1 MLNKSIATSA
11 MTIGAMSLVLALSA
25 CSKKDDKATTTAA
38 SATMTTTTSTSTT
51 TATSTITAPLA
62 ASQATSS
69 APASA
74 AVTTTDS
81 STTTTVITP
90 VTAEKNANVSSAPT
104 VATNKAAAA
113 TPNLALKADLTQL
126 FKTLNE
132 LDRTT
137 QAKQAEMAKKMQ
149 NAKTPADQ
157 QAFFKE
163 VVAQLDLQKAT
174 LNKLK
179 FNDPRVAQTRD
190 KMVESITNSRTGT
203 AALIKKPTA
212 TPETNP
218 EIAKSM
224 EKAQK
229 SAEEARAMLMQLT
242 EEAGIKPK
250 GADAAASK
258 K

>member
-11 MTIGAMSLVLALSA
+11 MTIGAMSVVLALSA
-25 CSKKDDKATTTAA
+25 CSKKDDKAATTTA
-38 SATMTTTTSTSTT
+38 SATTTTTTSASTT
-51 TATSTITAPLA
+51 TAPVA
-62 ASQATSS
+62 ASQAISS

-74 AVTTTDS
+74 AAVTTTAS
-81 STTTTVITP
+81 STTTTVTTP
-90 VTAEKNANVSSAPT
+90 ATAEKTANVSSAPT
-104 VATNKAAAA
+104 VAANNAAAA

-132 LDRTT
+132 LDRNT

-190 KMVESITNSRTGT
+190 KMVESITNSRAGT

-229 SAEEARAMLMQLT
+229 SAEEARTMLMQLT
-242 EEAGIKPK
+242 QEAGIKPK
-250 GADAAASK
+250 GADAAPSK

>member
-11 MTIGAMSLVLALSA
+11 MTIGAMSVVLALSA
-25 CSKKDDKATTTAA
+25 CSKKDDKAATTTA
-38 SATMTTTTSTSTT
+38 SATTTTTTSASTT
-51 TATSTITAPLA
+51 TAPLA
-62 ASQATSS
+62 ASQAISS

-74 AVTTTDS
+74 AAVTTTAS
-81 STTTTVITP
+81 STTTTVTTP
-90 VTAEKNANVSSAPT
+90 ATAEKTANVSSAPT
-104 VATNKAAAA
+104 VAANNAAAA
-113 TPNLALKADLTQL
+113 APNLALKADLTQL

-132 LDRTT
+132 LDRNT

-190 KMVESITNSRTGT
+190 KMVESITNSRAGT

-229 SAEEARAMLMQLT
+229 SAEEARTMLMQLT

-250 GADAAASK
+250 GADAAPSK

>member
-25 CSKKDDKATTTAA
+25 CSKKDDKAATTTA
-38 SATMTTTTSTSTT
+38 SATTTTTTSTSTT
-51 TATSTITAPLA
+51 TTPVA
-62 ASQATSS
+62 ASQAISS

-74 AVTTTDS
+74 AAVTTTAS
-81 STTTTVITP
+81 STTTTVTTP
-90 VTAEKNANVSSAPT
+90 ATAEKTANVSSAPT
-104 VATNKAAAA
+104 VAANNAAAA

-132 LDRTT
+132 LDRNT

-190 KMVESITNSRTGT
+190 KMVESITNSRAGT

-229 SAEEARAMLMQLT
+229 SAEEARTMLMQLT
-242 EEAGIKPK
+242 QEAGIKPK
-250 GADAAASK
+250 GADAAPSK

>member
-11 MTIGAMSLVLALSA
+11 MTIGAMSVVLALSA
-25 CSKKDDKATTTAA
+25 CSKKDDKAATTTA
-38 SATMTTTTSTSTT
+38 SATTTTTTSASTT
-51 TATSTITAPLA
+51 TAPLA
-62 ASQATSS
+62 ASQAISS

-74 AVTTTDS
+74 AAVTTTAS
-81 STTTTVITP
+81 STTTTVTTP
-90 VTAEKNANVSSAPT
+90 ATAEKTANVSSAPT
-104 VATNKAAAA
+104 VAANNAAAA

-190 KMVESITNSRTGT
+190 KMVESITNSRAGT

-229 SAEEARAMLMQLT
+229 SAEEARTMLMQLT

>member
-11 MTIGAMSLVLALSA
+11 MTIGAMSVVLALSA
-25 CSKKDDKATTTAA
+25 CSKKDDKAATTTA
-38 SATMTTTTSTSTT
+38 SATTTTTTSASTT
-51 TATSTITAPLA
+51 TAPLA
-62 ASQATSS
+62 ASQAISS

-74 AVTTTDS
+74 AAVTTTAS
-81 STTTTVITP
+81 STTTTVTTP
-90 VTAEKNANVSSAPT
+90 ATAEKTANVSSAPT
-104 VATNKAAAA
+104 VAANNAAAA

-137 QAKQAEMAKKMQ
+137 QAKQADMAKKMQ

-190 KMVESITNSRTGT
+190 KMVESITNSRAGT

-229 SAEEARAMLMQLT
+229 SAEEARTMLMQLT

-250 GADAAASK
+250 GAD
-258 K
+258 

>member
-1 MLNKSIATSA
+1 M
-11 MTIGAMSLVLALSA
+11 LALSA
-25 CSKKDDKATTTAA
+25 CSKKDDKAATTTA
-38 SATMTTTTSTSTT
+38 SATTTTTTSASTT
-51 TATSTITAPLA
+51 TAPLA
-62 ASQATSS
+62 ASQAISS

-74 AVTTTDS
+74 AAVTTTAS
-81 STTTTVITP
+81 STTTTVTTP
-90 VTAEKNANVSSAPT
+90 ATAEKTANVSSAPT
-104 VATNKAAAA
+104 VAANNTAAA

-132 LDRTT
+132 LDRNT

-190 KMVESITNSRTGT
+190 KMVESITNSRAGT

>member
-11 MTIGAMSLVLALSA
+11 MTIGTMSLVLALSA
-25 CSKKDDKATTTAA
+25 CSKKDDKAATTTA
-38 SATMTTTTSTSTT
+38 SATTTTTTSASTT
-51 TATSTITAPLA
+51 TAPLA
-62 ASQATSS
+62 ASQAISS

-74 AVTTTDS
+74 AAVTTTAS
-81 STTTTVITP
+81 STTTTVTTP
-90 VTAEKNANVSSAPT
+90 ATAEKTANVSSAPT
-104 VATNKAAAA
+104 VAANNAAAA

-190 KMVESITNSRTGT
+190 KMVESITNSRAGT

-229 SAEEARAMLMQLT
+229 SAEEARTMLMQLT

>member
-11 MTIGAMSLVLALSA
+11 MTIGAMSVVLALSA
-25 CSKKDDKATTTAA
+25 CSKKDDKAATTTA
-38 SATMTTTTSTSTT
+38 SATTTTTTSASTT
-51 TATSTITAPLA
+51 TAPLA
-62 ASQATSS
+62 ASQAISS

-74 AVTTTDS
+74 AAVTTTAS
-81 STTTTVITP
+81 STTTTVTTP
-90 VTAEKNANVSSAPT
+90 ATAEKTANVSSAPT
-104 VATNKAAAA
+104 VAANNAAAA

-174 LNKLK
+174 LNNLK

-190 KMVESITNSRTGT
+190 KMVESITNSRAGT

-229 SAEEARAMLMQLT
+229 SAEEARTMLMQLT

>member
-25 CSKKDDKATTTAA
+25 CSKKDDKAVTTTA
-38 SATMTTTTSTSTT
+38 SATTTTTTSTSTT
-51 TATSTITAPLA
+51 IAPVA
-62 ASQATSS
+62 ASQATLS

-74 AVTTTDS
+74 AATTTAAS
-81 STTTTVITP
+81 STTTTVTTP
-90 VTAEKNANVSSAPT
+90 ATAEKTANVSSAPT
-104 VATNKAAAA
+104 VAANNAAAA

-132 LDRTT
+132 LDRNT

-190 KMVESITNSRTGT
+190 KMVESITNSRAGT

-242 EEAGIKPK
+242 QEAGIKPK

>member
-38 SATMTTTTSTSTT
+38 SATTTTTTSTTTT
-51 TATSTITAPLA
+51 TAPVA
-62 ASQATSS
+62 ASQAISS

-74 AVTTTDS
+74 AAVTTTAS
-81 STTTTVITP
+81 STTTTVTTP
-90 VTAEKNANVSSAPT
+90 ATAEKTANVSSAPT
-104 VATNKAAAA
+104 VAANNAAAA

-132 LDRTT
+132 LDRNT

-190 KMVESITNSRTGT
+190 KMVESITNSRAGT

-229 SAEEARAMLMQLT
+229 SAEEARTMLMQLT
-242 EEAGIKPK
+242 QEAGIKPK
-250 GADAAASK
+250 GADAAPSK

>member
-11 MTIGAMSLVLALSA
+11 MTIGAMSVVLALSA
-25 CSKKDDKATTTAA
+25 CSKKDDKAATTTA
-38 SATMTTTTSTSTT
+38 SATTTTTTSASTT
-51 TATSTITAPLA
+51 TAPLA
-62 ASQATSS
+62 ASQAISS

-74 AVTTTDS
+74 AAVTTTAS
-81 STTTTVITP
+81 STTTTVTTP
-90 VTAEKNANVSSAPT
+90 ATAEKTANVSSAPT
-104 VATNKAAAA
+104 VAANNTAAA
-113 TPNLALKADLTQL
+113 THNLALKADLTQL

-132 LDRTT
+132 LDRNT

-179 FNDPRVAQTRD
+179 FNDARVAQTRD
-190 KMVESITNSRTGT
+190 KMVESITNSRAGT

-229 SAEEARAMLMQLT
+229 SAEEARTMLMQLT
-242 EEAGIKPK
+242 QEAGIKPK

>member
-11 MTIGAMSLVLALSA
+11 MTIGAMSVVLALSA
-25 CSKKDDKATTTAA
+25 CSKKDDKAVTTTA
-38 SATMTTTTSTSTT
+38 SATTTTTSTSTT
-51 TATSTITAPLA
+51 TAPLA
-62 ASQATSS
+62 ASQAISS

-74 AVTTTDS
+74 AAVTTTAS
-81 STTTTVITP
+81 STTTTVTTP
-90 VTAEKNANVSSAPT
+90 ATAEKTANVSSAPT
-104 VATNKAAAA
+104 VAANNAAAA

-190 KMVESITNSRTGT
+190 KMVESITNSRAGT

-229 SAEEARAMLMQLT
+229 SAEEARTMLMQLT

>member
-25 CSKKDDKATTTAA
+25 CSKKDDKAVTTTA
-38 SATMTTTTSTSTT
+38 SATTTTTTSASTT
-51 TATSTITAPLA
+51 TAPLA
-62 ASQATSS
+62 ASQAISS

-74 AVTTTDS
+74 AAVTTTAS
-81 STTTTVITP
+81 STTTTVTTP
-90 VTAEKNANVSSAPT
+90 ATAEKTANVSSAPT
-104 VATNKAAAA
+104 VAANNAAAA

-190 KMVESITNSRTGT
+190 KMVESITHSRAGT

-229 SAEEARAMLMQLT
+229 SAEEARTMLMQLT

>member
-25 CSKKDDKATTTAA
+25 CSKKDDKAATTTA
-38 SATMTTTTSTSTT
+38 SATTTTTTSASTT
-51 TATSTITAPLA
+51 TAPLA
-62 ASQATSS
+62 ASQAISS

-74 AVTTTDS
+74 AAVTTTAS
-81 STTTTVITP
+81 STTTTVTTP
-90 VTAEKNANVSSAPT
+90 ATAEKTANVSSAPT
-104 VATNKAAAA
+104 VAANNAAAA

-132 LDRTT
+132 LDRNT

-190 KMVESITNSRTGT
+190 KMVESITNSRAGT

-229 SAEEARAMLMQLT
+229 SAEEARTMLMQLT

>member
-25 CSKKDDKATTTAA
+25 CSKKDDKAATTTA
-38 SATMTTTTSTSTT
+38 SATTTTTTSTSTT
-51 TATSTITAPLA
+51 TAPVA
-62 ASQATSS
+62 ASQVTLST
-69 APASA
+69 PASA
-74 AVTTTDS
+74 AVTTAAS
-81 STTTTVITP
+81 STTTTVTTP
-90 VTAEKNANVSSAPT
+90 ATAEKPPT
-104 VATNKAAAA
+104 LAARLQLPPIMAAAA
-113 TPNLALKADLTQL
+113 SPNLALKADLTQL

-132 LDRTT
+132 LDRNT

-190 KMVESITNSRTGT
+190 KMVESITNSRAGT
-203 AALIKKPTA
+203 AALIKNQRQPQRPIQKLLSQWKKRKNPLKKPV
-212 TPETNP
+212 PC
-218 EIAKSM
+218 
-224 EKAQK
+224 
-229 SAEEARAMLMQLT
+229 
-242 EEAGIKPK
+242 
-250 GADAAASK
+250 
-258 K
+258 

>member
-11 MTIGAMSLVLALSA
+11 MTIGAMSVVLALSA
-25 CSKKDDKATTTAA
+25 CSKKDDKAATTTA
-38 SATMTTTTSTSTT
+38 SATTTTTTSASTT
-51 TATSTITAPLA
+51 TAPLA
-62 ASQATSS
+62 ASQAISS

-74 AVTTTDS
+74 AAVTTTAS
-81 STTTTVITP
+81 STTTTVTTP
-90 VTAEKNANVSSAPT
+90 ATAEKTANVSSAPT
-104 VATNKAAAA
+104 VAANNAAAA

-132 LDRTT
+132 LDRNT
-137 QAKQAEMAKKMQ
+137 QAKQADMAKKMQ

-190 KMVESITNSRTGT
+190 KMVESITHSRAGT

-229 SAEEARAMLMQLT
+229 SAEEARTMLMQLT
-242 EEAGIKPK
+242 QEAGIKPK

>member
-25 CSKKDDKATTTAA
+25 CSKKDDKAATTTA
-38 SATMTTTTSTSTT
+38 SATTTTTTSASTT
-51 TATSTITAPLA
+51 TAPLA
-62 ASQATSS
+62 ASQAISS

-74 AVTTTDS
+74 AAVTTTAS
-81 STTTTVITP
+81 SATTTVTTP
-90 VTAEKNANVSSAPT
+90 ATAEKTANVSSAPT
-104 VATNKAAAA
+104 VAANNAAAA

-190 KMVESITNSRTGT
+190 KMVESITNSRAGT

-242 EEAGIKPK
+242 QEAGIKPK
-250 GADAAASK
+250 GADAAPSK

>member
-11 MTIGAMSLVLALSA
+11 MTIGAMSVVLALSA
-25 CSKKDDKATTTAA
+25 CSKKDDKAATTTA
-38 SATMTTTTSTSTT
+38 SATTTTTSASTT
-51 TATSTITAPLA
+51 TAPLA
-62 ASQATSS
+62 ASQAISS

-74 AVTTTDS
+74 AAVTTTAS
-81 STTTTVITP
+81 SATTTVTTP
-90 VTAEKNANVSSAPT
+90 ATAEKTANVSSAPT
-104 VATNKAAAA
+104 VAANNAAAA
-113 TPNLALKADLTQL
+113 APNLALKADLTQL

-132 LDRTT
+132 LDRNT

-190 KMVESITNSRTGT
+190 KMVESITNSRAGT

-229 SAEEARAMLMQLT
+229 SAEEARTMLMQLT

-250 GADAAASK
+250 GADAAPSK

>member
-11 MTIGAMSLVLALSA
+11 MTIGAMSVVLALSA
-25 CSKKDDKATTTAA
+25 CSKKDDKAATTTA
-38 SATMTTTTSTSTT
+38 SATTTTTTSASTT
-51 TATSTITAPLA
+51 TAPLA
-62 ASQATSS
+62 ASQAISS

-74 AVTTTDS
+74 AAVTTTAS
-81 STTTTVITP
+81 STTTTVTTP
-90 VTAEKNANVSSAPT
+90 ATAEKTANVSSAPT
-104 VATNKAAAA
+104 VAANNAAAA
-113 TPNLALKADLTQL
+113 APNLALKADLTQL

-132 LDRTT
+132 LDRNT

-190 KMVESITNSRTGT
+190 KMVESITNSRAGT

-229 SAEEARAMLMQLT
+229 SAEEARTMLMQLT
-242 EEAGIKPK
+242 QEAGIKPK
-250 GADAAASK
+250 GADAAPSK

>member
-11 MTIGAMSLVLALSA
+11 MTIGAMSVVLALSA
-25 CSKKDDKATTTAA
+25 CSKKDDKAATTTA
-38 SATMTTTTSTSTT
+38 SATTTTTSASTT
-51 TATSTITAPLA
+51 TAPLA
-62 ASQATSS
+62 ASQAISS

-74 AVTTTDS
+74 AAVTTTAS
-81 STTTTVITP
+81 STTTTVTTP
-90 VTAEKNANVSSAPT
+90 ATAEKTANVSSAPT
-104 VATNKAAAA
+104 VAANNAAAA

-190 KMVESITNSRTGT
+190 KMVESITNSRAGT

-229 SAEEARAMLMQLT
+229 SAEEARTMLMQLT
-242 EEAGIKPK
+242 QEAGIKPK

>member
-25 CSKKDDKATTTAA
+25 CSKKDDKATTTTA
-38 SATMTTTTSTSTT
+38 SATTTTTTSTSTT
-51 TATSTITAPLA
+51 TAPVA
-62 ASQATSS
+62 ASQVTLS

-74 AVTTTDS
+74 AAVTTTAS
-81 STTTTVITP
+81 STTTTVTTP
-90 VTAEKNANVSSAPT
+90 ATAEKTANVSSAPT
-104 VATNKAAAA
+104 VAANNAAAA

-132 LDRTT
+132 LDRNT

-190 KMVESITNSRTGT
+190 KMVESITHSRAGT

-229 SAEEARAMLMQLT
+229 SAEEARTMLMQLT

>member
-25 CSKKDDKATTTAA
+25 CSKKDDKAATTTA
-38 SATMTTTTSTSTT
+38 SATTTTTTSTSTT
-51 TATSTITAPLA
+51 TTPVA
-62 ASQATSS
+62 ASQAISS

-74 AVTTTDS
+74 AVTTTAS
-81 STTTTVITP
+81 STTTTVTTP
-90 VTAEKNANVSSAPT
+90 ATAEKTANVSSAPT
-104 VATNKAAAA
+104 VAANNAAAA
-113 TPNLALKADLTQL
+113 SPNLALKADLTQL

-132 LDRTT
+132 LDRNT

-190 KMVESITNSRTGT
+190 KMVESITLS
-203 AALIKKPTA
+203 LIH
-212 TPETNP
+212 
-218 EIAKSM
+218 I
-224 EKAQK
+224 
-229 SAEEARAMLMQLT
+229 
-242 EEAGIKPK
+242 
-250 GADAAASK
+250 
-258 K
+258 

>member
-1 MLNKSIATSA
+1 
-11 MTIGAMSLVLALSA
+11 
-25 CSKKDDKATTTAA
+25 
-38 SATMTTTTSTSTT
+38 
-51 TATSTITAPLA
+51 
-62 ASQATSS
+62 
-69 APASA
+69 
-74 AVTTTDS
+74 
-81 STTTTVITP
+81 
-90 VTAEKNANVSSAPT
+90 
-104 VATNKAAAA
+104 
-113 TPNLALKADLTQL
+113 LTQL

-132 LDRTT
+132 LDRNT

-190 KMVESITNSRTGT
+190 KMVESITNSRAGT

-229 SAEEARAMLMQLT
+229 SAEEARTMLMQLT
-242 EEAGIKPK
+242 QEAGIKPK
-250 GADAAASK
+250 GADAAPSK

>member
-25 CSKKDDKATTTAA
+25 CSKKDDKAATTTA
-38 SATMTTTTSTSTT
+38 SATTTTTTSASTT
-51 TATSTITAPLA
+51 TAPLA
-62 ASQATSS
+62 ASQAISS

-74 AVTTTDS
+74 AAVTTTAS
-81 STTTTVITP
+81 STTTTVTTP
-90 VTAEKNANVSSAPT
+90 ATAEKTANVSSAPT
-104 VATNKAAAA
+104 VAANNAAAA
-113 TPNLALKADLTQL
+113 APNLALKADLTQL

-132 LDRTT
+132 LDRNT

-190 KMVESITNSRTGT
+190 KMVESITNSRAGT

-229 SAEEARAMLMQLT
+229 SAEEARTMLMQLT
-242 EEAGIKPK
+242 QEAGIKPK
-250 GADAAASK
+250 GADAAPSK

>member
-11 MTIGAMSLVLALSA
+11 MTIGAMSVVLALSA
-25 CSKKDDKATTTAA
+25 CSKKDDKAATTTA
-38 SATMTTTTSTSTT
+38 SATTTTTTSASTT
-51 TATSTITAPLA
+51 TAPLA
-62 ASQATSS
+62 ASQAISS

-74 AVTTTDS
+74 AAVTTTAS
-81 STTTTVITP
+81 STTTTVTTP
-90 VTAEKNANVSSAPT
+90 ATAEKTANVSSAPT
-104 VATNKAAAA
+104 VAANNAAAA

-132 LDRTT
+132 LDRNT

-190 KMVESITNSRTGT
+190 KMVESITNSRAGT

-229 SAEEARAMLMQLT
+229 SAEEARTMLMQLT
-242 EEAGIKPK
+242 QEAGIKPK

>member
-25 CSKKDDKATTTAA
+25 CSKKDDKAATTTA
-38 SATMTTTTSTSTT
+38 SATTTTTTSTSTT
-51 TATSTITAPLA
+51 TAPLA
-62 ASQATSS
+62 ASQAISS

-74 AVTTTDS
+74 AAVTTTAS
-81 STTTTVITP
+81 STTTTVTTP
-90 VTAEKNANVSSAPT
+90 ATAEKTANVSSAPT
-104 VATNKAAAA
+104 VAANNAAAA

-132 LDRTT
+132 LDRNT

-190 KMVESITNSRTGT
+190 KMVESITNSRAGT

-229 SAEEARAMLMQLT
+229 SAEEARTMLMQLT

-250 GADAAASK
+250 GADAAPSK

>member
-25 CSKKDDKATTTAA
+25 CSKKDDKAATTTA
-38 SATMTTTTSTSTT
+38 SATTTTTTSTSTT
-51 TATSTITAPLA
+51 TAPVV
-62 ASQATSS
+62 ASQAISS

-74 AVTTTDS
+74 AAVTTTAS
-81 STTTTVITP
+81 STTTTVTTP
-90 VTAEKNANVSSAPT
+90 ATAEKTANVSSAPT
-104 VATNKAAAA
+104 VAANNAAAA
-113 TPNLALKADLTQL
+113 APNLALKADLTQL

-132 LDRTT
+132 LDRNT

-190 KMVESITNSRTGT
+190 KMVESITNSRAGT

-229 SAEEARAMLMQLT
+229 SAEEARTMLMQLT
-242 EEAGIKPK
+242 QEAGIKPK
-250 GADAAASK
+250 GADAAPSK

>member
-11 MTIGAMSLVLALSA
+11 MTIGAMSVVLALSA
-25 CSKKDDKATTTAA
+25 CSKKDDKAATTTA
-38 SATMTTTTSTSTT
+38 SATTTTTSASTT
-51 TATSTITAPLA
+51 TAPLA
-62 ASQATSS
+62 ASQAISS

-74 AVTTTDS
+74 AAVTTTAS
-81 STTTTVITP
+81 STTTTVTTP
-90 VTAEKNANVSSAPT
+90 ATAEKTANVSSAPT
-104 VATNKAAAA
+104 VAANNAAAA
-113 TPNLALKADLTQL
+113 APNLALKADLTQL

-132 LDRTT
+132 LDRNT

-190 KMVESITNSRTGT
+190 KMVESITNSRAGT

-229 SAEEARAMLMQLT
+229 SAEEARTMLMQLT
-242 EEAGIKPK
+242 QEAGIKPK
-250 GADAAASK
+250 GADAAPSK

>member
-11 MTIGAMSLVLALSA
+11 MTIGAMSVVLALSA
-25 CSKKDDKATTTAA
+25 CSKKDDKAATTTA
-38 SATMTTTTSTSTT
+38 SATTTTTSASTT
-51 TATSTITAPLA
+51 TAPLA
-62 ASQATSS
+62 ASQAISS

-74 AVTTTDS
+74 AAVTTTAS
-81 STTTTVITP
+81 STTTTVTTP
-90 VTAEKNANVSSAPT
+90 ATAEKTANVSSAPT
-104 VATNKAAAA
+104 VAANNAAAA
-113 TPNLALKADLTQL
+113 APNLALKADLTQL

-132 LDRTT
+132 LDRNT

-190 KMVESITNSRTGT
+190 KMVESITNSRAGT

-229 SAEEARAMLMQLT
+229 SAEEARTMLMQLT
-242 EEAGIKPK
+242 QEAGIKPK

>member
-25 CSKKDDKATTTAA
+25 CSKKDDKAATTTA
-38 SATMTTTTSTSTT
+38 SATTTTTSASTT
-51 TATSTITAPLA
+51 TAPLA
-62 ASQATSS
+62 ASQAISS

-74 AVTTTDS
+74 AAVTTTAS
-81 STTTTVITP
+81 STTTTVTTP
-90 VTAEKNANVSSAPT
+90 ATAEKTANVSSAPT
-104 VATNKAAAA
+104 VAANNAAAA

-190 KMVESITNSRTGT
+190 KMVESITNSRAGT

-229 SAEEARAMLMQLT
+229 SAEEARTMLMQLT

>member
-11 MTIGAMSLVLALSA
+11 MTIGAMSVVLALSA
-25 CSKKDDKATTTAA
+25 CSKKDDKAATTTA
-38 SATMTTTTSTSTT
+38 SATTTTTTSASTT
-51 TATSTITAPLA
+51 TAPLA
-62 ASQATSS
+62 ASQAISS

-74 AVTTTDS
+74 AAVTTTAS
-81 STTTTVITP
+81 STTTTVTTP
-90 VTAEKNANVSSAPT
+90 ATAEKTANVSSAPT
-104 VATNKAAAA
+104 VAANNAAAA

-137 QAKQAEMAKKMQ
+137 QAKQADMAKKMQ

-190 KMVESITNSRTGT
+190 KMVESITNSRAGT

-229 SAEEARAMLMQLT
+229 SAEEARTMLMQLT

>member
-25 CSKKDDKATTTAA
+25 CSKKDDKAATTTA
-38 SATMTTTTSTSTT
+38 SATTTTTSASTT
-51 TATSTITAPLA
+51 TAPVA
-62 ASQATSS
+62 ASQAISS

-74 AVTTTDS
+74 AAVTTTAS
-81 STTTTVITP
+81 STTTTVTTP
-90 VTAEKNANVSSAPT
+90 ATAEKTANVSSAPT
-104 VATNKAAAA
+104 VAANNAAAA
-113 TPNLALKADLTQL
+113 SPNLALKADLTQL

-132 LDRTT
+132 LDRNT

-149 NAKTPADQ
+149 NAKTPVDQ

-190 KMVESITNSRTGT
+190 KMVESITNSRAGT

-229 SAEEARAMLMQLT
+229 SAEEARTMLMQLT

-250 GADAAASK
+250 GADAAAGK

>member
-11 MTIGAMSLVLALSA
+11 MTIGAMSVVLALSA
-25 CSKKDDKATTTAA
+25 CSKKDDKAATTTA
-38 SATMTTTTSTSTT
+38 SATTTTTSASTT
-51 TATSTITAPLA
+51 TAPLA
-62 ASQATSS
+62 ASQAISS

-74 AVTTTDS
+74 AAVTTTAS
-81 STTTTVITP
+81 STTTTVTTP
-90 VTAEKNANVSSAPT
+90 ATAEKTANVSSAPT
-104 VATNKAAAA
+104 VAANNAAAA

-190 KMVESITNSRTGT
+190 KMVESITNSRAGT

-229 SAEEARAMLMQLT
+229 SAEEARTMLMQLT

-250 GADAAASK
+250 GADAAPSK

>member
-25 CSKKDDKATTTAA
+25 CSKKDDKAATTTA
-38 SATMTTTTSTSTT
+38 SATTTTTTSASTT
-51 TATSTITAPLA
+51 TAPLA
-62 ASQATSS
+62 ASQAISS

-74 AVTTTDS
+74 AAVTTTAS
-81 STTTTVITP
+81 STTTTVTTP
-90 VTAEKNANVSSAPT
+90 ATAEKTANASSAPT
-104 VATNKAAAA
+104 VAANNAAAA

-132 LDRTT
+132 LDRNT

-190 KMVESITNSRTGT
+190 KMVESITNSRAGT

-229 SAEEARAMLMQLT
+229 SAEEARTMLMQLT

>member
-11 MTIGAMSLVLALSA
+11 MTIGVMSLVLALSA
-25 CSKKDDKATTTAA
+25 CSKKDDKAVTTTA
-38 SATMTTTTSTSTT
+38 SATTTTTSTSTT
-51 TATSTITAPLA
+51 TAPVA
-62 ASQATSS
+62 ASQVTLS

-74 AVTTTDS
+74 AAVTTTAS
-81 STTTTVITP
+81 STTTTVTTP
-90 VTAEKNANVSSAPT
+90 ATAEKTANVSSAPT
-104 VATNKAAAA
+104 VAANNAAAA

-132 LDRTT
+132 LDRNT

-190 KMVESITNSRTGT
+190 KMVESITHSRAGT

-229 SAEEARAMLMQLT
+229 SAEEARTMLMQLT

>member
-11 MTIGAMSLVLALSA
+11 MTIGAMSVVLALSA
-25 CSKKDDKATTTAA
+25 CSKKDDKAATTTA
-38 SATMTTTTSTSTT
+38 SATTTTTSASTT
-51 TATSTITAPLA
+51 TAPLA
-62 ASQATSS
+62 ASQAISS

-74 AVTTTDS
+74 AAVTTTAS
-81 STTTTVITP
+81 STTTTVTTP
-90 VTAEKNANVSSAPT
+90 ATAEKTANVSSAPT
-104 VATNKAAAA
+104 VAANNAAAA

-132 LDRTT
+132 LDRNT

-190 KMVESITNSRTGT
+190 KMVESITNSRAGT

-229 SAEEARAMLMQLT
+229 SAEEARTMLMQLT

-250 GADAAASK
+250 GADAAPSK

>member
-1 MLNKSIATSA
+1 MLNKSTATSA
-11 MTIGAMSLVLALSA
+11 MTIGAISVVLALSA
-25 CSKKDDKATTTAA
+25 CSKKDDKAATTTA
-38 SATMTTTTSTSTT
+38 SATTTTTSTSTT
-51 TATSTITAPLA
+51 TTPVA
-62 ASQATSS
+62 ASQAISS

-81 STTTTVITP
+81 STTTTVIMP
-90 VTAEKNANVSSAPT
+90 ATAEKNANVSSAPT
-104 VATNKAAAA
+104 VAAKNAAAA

-190 KMVESITNSRTGT
+190 KMVESITNSRAGT

-229 SAEEARAMLMQLT
+229 SAEEARTMLMQLT

>member
-1 MLNKSIATSA
+1 MLKKSIATA
-11 MTIGAMSLVLALSA
+11 GAMSIVLGLSA
-25 CSKKDDKATTTAA
+25 CSHKADKAAATTTA
-38 SATMTTTTSTSTT
+38 STTTTTTTTSTTTAAPAPAVIASQVNVTVPASTPAIATVAST
-51 TATSTITAPLA
+51 TATTVTTPTAPTTPA
-62 ASQATSS
+62 A
-69 APASA
+69 
-74 AVTTTDS
+74 
-81 STTTTVITP
+81 
-90 VTAEKNANVSSAPT
+90 AEKAANIAPDAANA
-104 VATNKAAAA
+104 
-113 TPNLALKADLTQL
+113 PNLALKADLTQL

-132 LDRTT
+132 LDRNT

-190 KMVESITNSRTGT
+190 KMVESINNSREGT

-212 TPETNP
+212 TPDTNP

-229 SAEEARAMLMQLT
+229 SAEEARAMLMKLT
-242 EEAGIKPK
+242 DEAGIKPK
-250 GADAAASK
+250 GAEAAPAK